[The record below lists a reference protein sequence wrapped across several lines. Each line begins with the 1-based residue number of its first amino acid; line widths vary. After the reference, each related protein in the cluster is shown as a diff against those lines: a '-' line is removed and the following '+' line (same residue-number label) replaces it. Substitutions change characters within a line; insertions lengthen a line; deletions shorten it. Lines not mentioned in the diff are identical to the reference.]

1 MQPVVPFKTDDFSIR
16 AVEIDGEPWFVG
28 KDIAEALGYSDTVNA
43 IKLHC
48 RGVVKHHPISDSLGR
63 KQNTRLINE
72 PDLFRLVVNSQLPAA
87 EQFEQWVFEEV
98 LPSIR
103 KTGGYQSQRTAPQD
117 ALTRA
122 LKLTPLAVRAL
133 RAFGF
138 EKNAA
143 AISANQLVRKE
154 TQIDLLALSGTT
166 SLIAENQ
173 ASKPYTPTEL
183 GMRIGGLSGQKV
195 NKLLE
200 AAGLQSKQ
208 TGDWLP
214 TAQGKPHS
222 VWQDTARRHNDG
234 TPVPQ
239 LKWYDSVL
247 PIIEAIINQKEV
259 A

>member
-1 MQPVVPFKTDDFSIR
+1 MNIIPFKTDDFAIR
-16 AVEIDGEPWFVG
+16 VIEIEGEPWFVG
-28 KDIAEALGYSDTVNA
+28 KDIAEALGYTNYRDAIQRHCKGVAKHDTLSTEGGQQ
-43 IKLHC
+43 KM
-48 RGVVKHHPISDSLGR
+48 
-63 KQNTRLINE
+63 RLINE

-103 KTGGYQSQRTAPQD
+103 KTGGYQSPRSTAQD

-166 SLIAENQ
+166 ALVAENQ

-183 GMRIGGLSGQKV
+183 GMRMGGLSGRKV
-195 NKLLE
+195 NQLLE
-200 AAGLQSKQ
+200 AAGLQEHS

-214 TAQGKPHS
+214 TDKAQGYY
-222 VWQDTARRHNDG
+222 VWHDTIKRHTDG
-234 TPVPQ
+234 TPIAQ

-247 PIIEAIINQKEV
+247 PMIEHLINQKE
-259 A
+259 AA